1 MRRRCGCFASERGL
15 GNCEFLAAAQ
25 GFLHGDD
32 LDGNVA
38 DFGEEAVKDRAA
50 QQDVEA

>member
-1 MRRRCGCFASERGL
+1 MNRRGPGIFDRVERPDEGDS
-15 GNCEFLAAAQ
+15 AAAQ

-38 DFGEEAVKDRAA
+38 DFGEEAVKD
-50 QQDVEA
+50 